1 MYPSHANR
9 FVQVTEEKLK
19 NKKVGGYLFLQTSGK
34 TRKGKINLQ
43 ISSIRLP
50 MHDLYKL
57 IHLLLDATG
66 FFPV

>member
-9 FVQVTEEKLK
+9 FVQGTEEKLK
-19 NKKVGGYLFLQTSGK
+19 NKNVGGYLFLQTSGK

-50 MHDLYKL
+50 IHDL
-57 IHLLLDATG
+57 I
-66 FFPV
+66 